1 MVALNSMRPRCGTGC
16 QPVLRRA
23 FTLIELLV
31 VIAIVALLAALG
43 SVGWQ
48 HSQRD
53 ARSAACTQNLRT
65 IGAAMARYVGEHDGI
80 YPELA
85 MARATRS
92 DAAPTIDTALAS
104 YVGDHRAFA
113 CPDDRKHI
121 AEVSGTS
128 YLWNWKLNGQ
138 RLVSLSV
145 SFVAISP
152 IDEPGH
158 TMMMGDKEGFH
169 EHLQNKLN
177 VLYADGHVS
186 QELTFLSDTPPK
198 N

>member
-1 MVALNSMRPRCGTGC
+1 MVALMRTSADG
-16 QPVLRRA
+16 VRA
-23 FTLIELLV
+23 FTLIELLAV
-31 VIAIVALLAALG
+31 LAIIALLATLG

-48 HSQRD
+48 RSQRD
-53 ARSAACTQNLRT
+53 ARSAACTQNLRAL
-65 IGAAMARYVGEHDGI
+65 GVAMARYVGEHEGI

-92 DAAPTIDTALAS
+92 DAALTIDTALAS
-104 YVGDHRAFA
+104 YVGEQRVFA

-145 SFVAISP
+145 SFVATSP

>member
-1 MVALNSMRPRCGTGC
+1 MVELMRKSAVR
-16 QPVLRRA
+16 VRA

-31 VIAIVALLAALG
+31 VITIVALLAGLG

-48 HSQRD
+48 RSQRD
-53 ARSAACTQNLRT
+53 ARSVACTQNLRS
-65 IGAAMARYVGEHDGI
+65 IGGAMARYVADHEGT

-85 MARATRS
+85 MARAKRS
-92 DAAPTIDTALAS
+92 DAELTIDTVLAS
-104 YVGDHRAFA
+104 YVGEPRVFA

-121 AEVSGTS
+121 AETSGTS
-128 YLWNWKLNGQ
+128 YLWNWKLNNQ
-138 RLVSLSV
+138 RLASLSV
-145 SFVAISP
+145 SFVATSP
-152 IDEPGH
+152 IDEPGR

-186 QELTFLSDTPPK
+186 QELTFLSDLPPK